1 MTILLTSI
9 GSHGDIHP
17 YVGVGQAL
25 RRRGHEVALLANPYF
40 KRVADDAGLEFIP
53 VGEYLDL
60 KDINKR
66 PELMGSFT
74 GTKRILQDLIIPEAP
89 NFFRTLEQLFKSRR
103 VDAVFT
109 HQICFGSAW
118 ACHKHGIPCAVGS
131 LAPIGWPN
139 VDDPTHFTPL
149 TKRDPSPRAMRW
161 WLKLAKYGSML
172 SYDPALNKARKELGL
187 PQDRNMLLPAITG
200 GDINLALW
208 SRHFRAPI
216 PSDIK
221 HGHICGFVWFDR
233 HKEQEH
239 PSAELES
246 FLNTGDPPIIF
257 TLGTTAVHVAGPFYQ
272 AAADACKL
280 LGRRGLLLTGERKY
294 APESVLRDTDGGSAV
309 SSNGARCWPQVAAFT
324 YAPFSSVLPRGCAT
338 VHHGGIGTTAQSMR
352 AGRPTVIVPFA
363 HDQFDNAARARRLG
377 VSATVPRNK
386 ISPTSLAAALRQVLD
401 TPDPTRRAAA
411 LAQQLNSERGDEEAA
426 DRIEQLIKSR

>member
-1 MTILLTSI
+1 MILITSI

-25 RRRGHEVALLANPYF
+25 RRRGHEVALLANPYY
-40 KRVADDAGLEFIP
+40 KRVAEDAGLEFIP

-103 VDAVFT
+103 IDAVFT

-118 ACHKHGIPCAVGS
+118 ACQKHDIPCAVGS

-139 VDDPTHFTPL
+139 IDDPTHFTPL
-149 TKRDPSPRAMRW
+149 TKRDPSPRAMKW

-172 SYDPALNKARKELGL
+172 SYDPALNKARQELGL
-187 PQDRNMLLPAITG
+187 PKGRSMLLPAITG

-246 FLNTGDPPIIF
+246 FLNAGEPPIIF

-280 LGRRGLLLTGERKY
+280 LNRRGLLLTGHADY
-294 APESVLRDTDGGSAV
+294 APKSLPIG
-309 SSNGARCWPQVAAFT
+309 VAAFT
-324 YAPFSSVLPRGCAT
+324 YAPFSTVLPRGCAT

-377 VSATVPRNK
+377 VSATVPRSK
-386 ISPTSLAAALRQVLD
+386 VSATSLAAALRQVLD

-426 DRIEQLIKSR
+426 SRIEQMTKSR